1 VETVKNKKV
10 IIGILFVAAVV
21 VGCLIWWNVPYTIT
35 DIDPSTVSKIEV
47 FDGNTGKSLTI
58 IDKNDIEY
66 IITNLNSLSLN
77 KEKLSLG
84 YMGYSFKT
92 KIFGDDGALYK
103 EFIINSNAMIRKDP
117 IIYRDSSKSIDYGY
131 IQRLFERMG
140 S

>member
-1 VETVKNKKV
+1 M
-10 IIGILFVAAVV
+10 V
-21 VGCLIWWNVPYTIT
+21 VGCLIWWNAPYIIT
-35 DIDPSTVSKIEV
+35 DIGPLNVSKIEV

-58 IDKNDIEY
+58 TDKNDIAY
-66 IITNLNSLSLN
+66 IITNLNSVSLN

-92 KIFGDDGALYK
+92 KIFRNDGSLYK

>member
-1 VETVKNKKV
+1 VKTVKNKKA

-21 VGCLIWWNVPYTIT
+21 VGVLIWWNLPYTIT
-35 DIDPSTVSKIEV
+35 DIDPSNVSKIEV
-47 FDGNTGKSLTI
+47 FDGNTGKSFSIT
-58 IDKNDIEY
+58 DNNDIKY
-66 IITNLNSLSLN
+66 IVTNLNSLSLN

-92 KIFGDDGALYK
+92 KIFGDDGDLYK
-103 EFIINSNAMIRKDP
+103 EFIINSNDMIRKDP
-117 IIYRDSSKSIDYGY
+117 FIYRDSSKSIDYEY